1 MSEHPISGLPD
12 RGKEPAN
19 RRALLGWLAAAA
31 TSAQIA
37 PRRLN
42 TLIANSI
49 VLSALSRAVD
59 DENRPLFLL
68 KGGTLREL
76 RLGLR
81 ARASSDLD
89 TLFRGEFDKVIEALD
104 ATLREGWGS
113 LTFQRT
119 EPREINVASRRVKPL
134 RLDVKILVRGVV
146 TLTAQLEVAADE
158 GGAGDAPEAVPLPSL
173 SHFGIDS
180 AESAAALA
188 MDFQVAQKMHACT
201 DPTPT
206 RRNDRVHDVVDLLLV
221 REAFFRDADLPQ
233 LRQACEAIFDAR
245 ASDAQAT
252 GHLCATGRHSSRR
265 TRIGP
270 RPTQLWQRRWGDAHL
285 RRSHRRR
292 QRLDQ
297 QDRCLV
303 SQLAAGRRRAGT
315 VSATRRTRMTCKT
328 ISRRIDRM

>member
-1 MSEHPISGLPD
+1 MSEHPISDLPD

-42 TLIANSI
+42 TLVANSI

-59 DENRPLFLL
+59 EENKPLFLL
-68 KGGTLREL
+68 KGGTQLEL

-89 TLFRGEFDKVIEALD
+89 TLFRGEFEKMIEALD
-104 ATLREGWGS
+104 EALREGWGS
-113 LTFQRT
+113 LTYQRT

-134 RLDVKILVRGVV
+134 RVDVKILVRGVV

-180 AESAAALA
+180 VESAAALA

-201 DPTPT
+201 DPHSEE

-221 REAFFRDADLPQ
+221 REAFFSDADLPP
-233 LRQACEAIFDAR
+233 LRQACESIFNAR
-245 ASDAQAT
+245 AHDAQAT
-252 GHLCATGRHSSRR
+252 DQPVREWPPHLEAHSHWAPAYPALADEVGLAL
-265 TRIGP
+265 TFDEAVAGINEWIGKI
-270 RPTQLWQRRWGDAHL
+270 
-285 RRSHRRR
+285 
-292 QRLDQ
+292 
-297 QDRCLV
+297 
-303 SQLAAGRRRAGT
+303 AA
-315 VSATRRTRMTCKT
+315 S
-328 ISRRIDRM
+328 